1 MKQPFITK
9 NSLGKLSLLSLLLFF
24 TLSGCEKYYDL
35 IDELEEENPTEA
47 YLYVSNAA
55 PANTLNIYKLT
66 DAASLDMPQVVQ
78 TDAKDGNGV
87 VVSPLTNTLYQVGR
101 TERVVKIFNNASGLM
116 GTPTPLTTF
125 ADSAMTSGREIALD
139 EARQI
144 LYVANNVDS
153 TLLVYNFPLGRSG
166 LTSAFKTLK
175 LSGQPWGIHFDKNNN
190 RLFVLLDLGA
200 KAIEVYYNPAN
211 LASGKVTPD
220 RSFKIAGS
228 TRLHGIT
235 YSSKTDILIV
245 TEIAAAAATASPD
258 FASDGGIYVFENAKN
273 IIDGNQI
280 EVTPTNTIKGANTL
294 LGNPVDVAFDD
305 RADKKNIYVAEK
317 ANKKILV
324 FNVKDNGNVAPKIA
338 ASTTESPEA
347 IYLDIR

>member
-1 MKQPFITK
+1 MKH
-9 NSLGKLSLLSLLLFF
+9 LEKLYALIFNTATYGIAVSDHQHNLLTVNKYFCK
-24 TLSGCEKYYDL
+24 TTGYCEE
-35 IDELEEENPTEA
+35 ELEGQSVFNFFPQKIQPK
-47 YLYVSNAA
+47 VAA
-55 PANTLNIYKLT
+55 MYH
-66 DAASLDMPQVVQ
+66 DV
-78 TDAKDGNGV
+78 AKGIAH
-87 VVSPLTNTLYQVGR
+87 S
-101 TERVVKIFNNASGLM
+101 ERVIKIFNNASSLQ

-153 TLLVYNFPLGRSG
+153 TILVYNFPLGRSG

-175 LSGQPWGIHFDKNNN
+175 LSGQPWGIHFDKDNN

-200 KAIEVYYNPAN
+200 KTIEVYDNPAN
-211 LASGKVTPD
+211 LDSGKVVPD

-235 YSSKTDILIV
+235 YSSKTDMLIV
-245 TEIAAAAATASPD
+245 TEIAAAAAPAGAD
-258 FASDGGIYVFENAKN
+258 FASDGGIYIFEKAKD
-273 IIDGNQI
+273 IIDGSQM
-280 EVTPTNTIKGANTL
+280 EVTPTRTIKGANTL

-305 RADKKNIYVAEK
+305 RAGKKLIYIAEK

-324 FNVKDNGNVAPKIA
+324 FNVMDSGNVAPKIT

-347 IYLDIR
+347 IYLDNR